1 MRTFAFLMVVAVTAP
16 AARAQ
21 LQFQQDRALANDMK
35 QIGLAWHNFHDAN
48 NRGPKDADELAPYFE
63 NSKKLLD
70 SLRTKRIDFAFGV
83 SINDLKE
90 KGLSNVILGHE
101 KDAATKGGLA
111 LFGDGSVRKLSAAD
125 FAKAPKAKK
134 DE

>member
-1 MRTFAFLMVVAVTAP
+1 MKTFAFLTILAVTAP

-35 QIGLAWHNFHDAN
+35 QIGLAWHNFHDTN
-48 NRGPKDADELAPYFE
+48 NRGPKDADELAPYFD

-70 SLRTKRIDFAFGV
+70 SLKTKRIDFAFGV
-83 SINDLKE
+83 SIRELSD
-90 KGLSNVILGHE
+90 KGLSNVIIGFE

-111 LFGDGSVRKLSAAD
+111 LFGDGSVRKLSAAE
-125 FAKAPKAKK
+125 FAKAAKAK
-134 DE
+134 